1 MLIMIGLTLVKGFK
15 ASREFL
21 QHRKMSNSIG
31 LPLRTVIEALN
42 NFANVSLAASWDNVG
57 LLIEPSEPKN
67 VSQILLTN
75 DLTERVM
82 QEAIDLHTDLIISYH
97 PPIFAPL
104 KKLTTQTWKE
114 RIAVKCMEHKIALY
128 SPHTS
133 FDSIS
138 GGVNDWL
145 AGAFDIAT
153 SKPIQPTLENPEN
166 GMGRI
171 CTLKSPIT
179 DQEAVNL
186 VKRRINL
193 SYVRLARVHNI
204 DKLISTI
211 AVCAGSGASVLK
223 DVHAD
228 LFVTGE
234 MLHHDI
240 LDAVHNNTVVI
251 LTNHSDSERGFLKEF
266 AEILRPILNNSININ
281 VSKMDAD
288 PLMTV

>member
-1 MLIMIGLTLVKGFK
+1 
-15 ASREFL
+15 
-21 QHRKMSNSIG
+21 MSGTTG
-31 LPLRTVIEALN
+31 LPLQKVIQALN
-42 NFANVSLAASWDNVG
+42 NFADKSLAASWDNVG

-67 VSQILLTN
+67 VSRILLTN

-82 QEAIDLHTDLIISYH
+82 QEAIDHKTDLI
-97 PPIFAPL
+97 
-104 KKLTTQTWKE
+104 E
-114 RIAVKCMEHKIALY
+114 RIALKCIENKIALY

-133 FDSIS
+133 FDSIR

-145 AGAFDIAT
+145 AGAFDIKT
-153 SKPIQPTLENPEN
+153 SVPIEPNSVDANN
-166 GMGRI
+166 GMGRF
-171 CTLKSPIT
+171 CTLTSPIT

-193 SYVRLARVHNI
+193 NYVRLARVHSP
-204 DKLISTI
+204 DKLIKTV

-223 DVHAD
+223 NIKAD

-240 LDAVHNNTVVI
+240 LDAVHNDTVVI

-266 AEILRPILNNSININ
+266 ASILHKSLSDSVDIN
-281 VSKMDAD
+281 VSKMDTD

>member
-1 MLIMIGLTLVKGFK
+1 
-15 ASREFL
+15 
-21 QHRKMSNSIG
+21 MSGTTG
-31 LPLRTVIEALN
+31 LPLQKVIQALN
-42 NFANVSLAASWDNVG
+42 NFADKSLAASWDNVG

-67 VSQILLTN
+67 VSRILLTN

-82 QEAIDLHTDLIISYH
+82 QEAIDHKTDLIVSYH

-104 KKLTTQTWKE
+104 KRLTTDAWKE
-114 RIAVKCMEHKIALY
+114 RIALKCIENKIALY

-133 FDSIS
+133 FDSIR

-145 AGAFDIAT
+145 AGAFDIKT
-153 SKPIQPTLENPEN
+153 SIPIEPNSVDANN
-166 GMGRI
+166 GMGRF
-171 CTLKSPIT
+171 CTLTSPIT

-193 SYVRLARVHNI
+193 NYVRLARVHSP
-204 DKLISTI
+204 DKLIKTV

-223 DVHAD
+223 NVKAD

-240 LDAVHNNTVVI
+240 LDAVHNDTVVI

-266 AEILRPILNNSININ
+266 ANILHKSLSDSVDIN
-281 VSKMDAD
+281 VSKMDTD
-288 PLMTV
+288 PLITV